1 MPVVSTNNIFFGS
14 TEMDS
19 LKVGNSTVDKVYLG
33 SDLVYSG
40 SSEVLTVSISNA
52 GNFTALASN
61 YATTQRST
69 DGSGTGATF
78 QVTLVAS
85 GIPKI
90 MSVVTSI
97 TSGGTGYAVG
107 DLITLDFTSIADGN
121 ENTYGILE
129 VDSVG

>member
-52 GNFTALASN
+52 GNFTAIVSN

-78 QVTLVAS
+78 QVTLVSS